1 MSTKIT
7 VEQIGNFR
15 FESKNAGN
23 SSIIIDGPKSIG
35 GTEDGFRPMEL
46 LLAGI
51 ATCSAMDILS
61 ILEKS
66 KNRPDSLSI
75 EVEGERNTD
84 HPKVFHSIK
93 LIYKMKGEV
102 DRGKAERAVSL
113 SLEKYCSAAAMLSK
127 TAGIKSEI
135 IISE

>member
-7 VEQIGNFR
+7 VEQTGNFR

-23 SSIIIDGPKSIG
+23 SSIVVDGPKSIG

-46 LLAGI
+46 LLAGV
-51 ATCSAMDILS
+51 ATCSAMDVLTILA
-61 ILEKS
+61 KS
-66 KNRPDSLSI
+66 KNRPESLTI

-84 HPKVFHSIK
+84 HPKVFHTITI
-93 LIYKMKGEV
+93 IYRMKGKV
-102 DRGKAERAVSL
+102 DPARAQRAVDL